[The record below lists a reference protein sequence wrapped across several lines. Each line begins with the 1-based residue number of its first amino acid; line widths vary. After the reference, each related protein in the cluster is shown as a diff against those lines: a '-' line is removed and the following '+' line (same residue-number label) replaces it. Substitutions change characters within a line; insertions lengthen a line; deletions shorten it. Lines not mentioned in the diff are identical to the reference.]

1 MRHVPHRALV
11 LLLLAAIVT
20 LPGCAGSAGGEAAL
34 LPAGPYTLTPEEMAL
49 DCRKL
54 TGRLQVR
61 LLALRG
67 EEYKVQPSSAAQ
79 SMRSA
84 TSAALGTDTAK
95 NAAARAANDRPI
107 LDAYNKRLVD
117 LGCPSFDIGKEL
129 AARPSAP
136 TPLSVDPRSAEASLL
151 IAYSR
156 QGHLVLPR
164 KLLSAYPSTEPL
176 RTAHQ

>member
-1 MRHVPHRALV
+1 MIVRNLLQWMRHVSDRLLYSLVIAAL
-11 LLLLAAIVT
+11 AI
-20 LPGCAGSAGGEAAL
+20 LPGCAGSAGGEASL
-34 LPAGPYTLTPEEMAL
+34 LPAGTYTLTAEEMAL
-49 DCRKL
+49 DCRRL

-129 AARPSAP
+129 EARPSAP
-136 TPLSVDPRSAEASLL
+136 TPHPTIPARPKRAS
-151 IAYSR
+151 
-156 QGHLVLPR
+156 
-164 KLLSAYPSTEPL
+164 
-176 RTAHQ
+176 

>member
-1 MRHVPHRALV
+1 MPHRALV
-11 LLLLAAIVT
+11 LLLLAGSIA
-20 LPGCAGSAGGEAAL
+20 LPGCAGSTGGEAAL
-34 LPAGPYTLTPEEMAL
+34 LPSGPYTLTPEEMAL

-95 NAAARAANDRPI
+95 NAAQRAANDRPI
-107 LDAYNKRLVD
+107 LDAYNRRLVD
-117 LGCPSFDIGKEL
+117 LGCPSFDLEKEL
-129 AARPSAP
+129 KARPSAP
-136 TPLSVDPRSAEASLL
+136 TP
-151 IAYSR
+151 
-156 QGHLVLPR
+156 
-164 KLLSAYPSTEPL
+164 YPSIPA
-176 RTAHQ
+176 RPKRAS

>member
-11 LLLLAAIVT
+11 LLLLAIVVT
-20 LPGCAGSAGGEAAL
+20 LSGCAGSAGGEAAL
-34 LPAGPYTLTPEEMAL
+34 LPSGTGTYTLTPEEIAL

-54 TGRLQVR
+54 TGRVQVR

-107 LDAYNKRLVD
+107 LDAYNKRLVE

-129 AARPSAP
+129 EARPSAP
-136 TPLSVDPRSAEASLL
+136 TP
-151 IAYSR
+151 
-156 QGHLVLPR
+156 
-164 KLLSAYPSTEPL
+164 YPSIPA
-176 RTAHQ
+176 RPKRAS

>member
-1 MRHVPHRALV
+1 
-11 LLLLAAIVT
+11 
-20 LPGCAGSAGGEAAL
+20 
-34 LPAGPYTLTPEEMAL
+34 MAL

-107 LDAYNKRLVD
+107 LDAYNNRLVA

-129 AARPSAP
+129 EARPSAP
-136 TPLSVDPRSAEASLL
+136 TP
-151 IAYSR
+151 
-156 QGHLVLPR
+156 
-164 KLLSAYPSTEPL
+164 YPSIPA
-176 RTAHQ
+176 RPKRAS

>member
-1 MRHVPHRALV
+1 MPPCLSPAFHNDRLKSISWMRHVPYRALV
-11 LLLLAAIVT
+11 LLLLAAVVM

-129 AARPSAP
+129 EARPSAP
-136 TPLSVDPRSAEASLL
+136 TPHPSIPARPKRAS
-151 IAYSR
+151 
-156 QGHLVLPR
+156 
-164 KLLSAYPSTEPL
+164 
-176 RTAHQ
+176 